1 MTQKKEKKKKTMLVH
16 DPCEGKRVCMCRI
29 FLGVNF
35 ALNSL
40 KEFVLN
46 IVAYPKDM

>member
-1 MTQKKEKKKKTMLVH
+1 V
-16 DPCEGKRVCMCRI
+16 CRI

-35 ALNSL
+35 ALNSF

-46 IVAYPKDM
+46 IVAYSKDM